1 MKINRF
7 LMLLYLITFIAC
19 SAKAQNWQ
27 LVWSDEF
34 EGDTLNTKIW
44 TPVNAGTGFGN
55 KELEYYTSRPQNL
68 KVENGNLVI
77 TSLLENYTVS
87 TTSWN
92 YTSAKISTQ
101 NLKNVT
107 FGKIEAR
114 IKLPKGGGLWPAFW
128 TLGYGN
134 WPACGE
140 VDICEFQGSQPNQ
153 FQSNIHTKDYN
164 GTLGNNFH
172 LVKPYVNLTDSFHI
186 YSIEWTT
193 SNIKFFFDGAEYWE
207 FSSASVIPVDYPF
220 TGPMYII
227 LNLAVGGTLGGPVDN
242 TIFPQQMLVDYV
254 RVYQD
259 ASLGVEEHISKDNP
273 IIPTFISDKL
283 DITFP
288 DSYQSRKVIAV
299 FDINGRSIL
308 NKQTD
313 ENIIN
318 IDSSTLSKGIYF
330 VKIVAGD
337 RLYTQKV
344 IKK

>member
-1 MKINRF
+1 
-7 LMLLYLITFIAC
+7 LIV
-19 SAKAQNWQ
+19 SSVKAQDWQ

-34 EGDTLNTKIW
+34 NGTTLDPTIW
-44 TPVNAGTGFGN
+44 TPTVAGTGFGN

-68 KVENGNLVI
+68 KVENGHLVI

-87 TTSWN
+87 TTSWK
-92 YTSAKISTQ
+92 YTSARISSQ

-107 FGKIEAR
+107 YGKIEAR
-114 IKLPKGGGLWPAFW
+114 LKLPKGAGLWPAFW

-186 YSIEWTT
+186 YSIEWTAA
-193 SNIKFFFDGAEYWE
+193 NIKFFFDGAEYWE

-227 LNLAVGGTLGGPVDN
+227 LNLAVGGTMGGAVDT
-242 TIFPQQMLVDYV
+242 TIFPQQMLVDYI

-259 ASLGVEEHISKDNP
+259 ISMGLNQQFSKDNP
-273 IIPTFISDKL
+273 IISSFFSNDIN
-283 DITFP
+283 ITFP
-288 DSYQSRKVIAV
+288 DSYQTKKLLSV
-299 FDINGRSIL
+299 FDINGKSVLKGQTSDKSI
-308 NKQTD
+308 D
-313 ENIIN
+313 IN
-318 IDSSTLSKGIYF
+318 SGSLIKGIYL
-330 VKIVAGD
+330 VRIVSGD
-337 RLYTQKV
+337 KTYTQKV